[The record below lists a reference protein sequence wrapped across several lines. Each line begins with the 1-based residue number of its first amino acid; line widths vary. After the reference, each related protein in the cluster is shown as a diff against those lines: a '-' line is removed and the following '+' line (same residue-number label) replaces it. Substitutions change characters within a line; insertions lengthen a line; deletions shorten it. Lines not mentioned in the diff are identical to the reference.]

1 MKKVLLILVLTLV
14 GLNLMSCIEIDGQHQ
29 QGNKAP
35 IDMSEYVSADMVDDF
50 KIRLDINMDGIRAKY
65 PSVFRYEHRVLSDE
79 MIAVIFYDI
88 NSNAIGFANVKFRTE
103 KLV

>member
-14 GLNLMSCIEIDGQHQ
+14 GLNLMSCIEIEAQ
-29 QGNKAP
+29 QKAP

-50 KIRLDINMDGIRAKY
+50 KIRLDIKMDLIQARY
-65 PSVFRYEHRVLSDE
+65 PNVFRYEHRVLSDD

-88 NSNAIGFANVKFRTE
+88 NSNAVGFANVKFRTE